1 MVVLKDK
8 ILNFH
13 PDTLYVARKD
23 VNLEKEERI
32 EEALDILEG
41 WVKKQTHFAKKDF
54 SRDYLER
61 TLITAKG
68 LVERAKVRIDKLCT
82 FKTLMPDLYPS
93 SVSRTDYEVL
103 EKYLNHAHLPTLTK
117 DHYRVYLL
125 QLNADD
131 FSSSVVNTYYR
142 YIVVT
147 SEYLKIHDYNCGFI
161 VALDFR
167 NINILN
173 VVAKCT
179 PMELRQIVTLM
190 TEGYS
195 MRIKQIHIITASKMV
210 DALLALFRQVLS
222 SKLAK
227 RITLHKNLDTF
238 YEYVPKDILPIEY
251 NGTERSL
258 KKLNEEFIAE
268 LTSEEFVKYFEE
280 MYKAN
285 TDESCRPSDKF
296 NEQYVGMP
304 GSFRALSVD

>member
-8 ILNFH
+8 ILEFH

-23 VNLEKEERI
+23 VNLDKEERI
-32 EEALDILEG
+32 EEALDILED
-41 WVKKQTHFAKKDF
+41 WVKKQEHFVKKDF

-93 SVSRTDYEVL
+93 TVPKTDFEGL
-103 EKYLNHAHLPTLTK
+103 GKYLYHAHLPTLTK

-125 QLNADD
+125 NIHSDD
-131 FSSSVVNTYYR
+131 FSSSIVNTYYK
-142 YIVVT
+142 YLVVI

-161 VALDFR
+161 LTLDFR
-167 NINILN
+167 NINLLN
-173 VVAKCT
+173 LVAKCT

-195 MRIKQIHIITASKMV
+195 MRIKQIHIITPSKMV

-227 RITLHKNLDTF
+227 RMILHKNLDTL
-238 YEYVPKDILPIEY
+238 YEYVPKNILPAEY
-251 NGTERSL
+251 DGTERSL
-258 KKLNEEFIAE
+258 KKLNEEYLSE
-268 LTSEEFVKYFEE
+268 LSSDEFVKYFEE

-285 TDESCRPSDKF
+285 TDESCRQSDKF